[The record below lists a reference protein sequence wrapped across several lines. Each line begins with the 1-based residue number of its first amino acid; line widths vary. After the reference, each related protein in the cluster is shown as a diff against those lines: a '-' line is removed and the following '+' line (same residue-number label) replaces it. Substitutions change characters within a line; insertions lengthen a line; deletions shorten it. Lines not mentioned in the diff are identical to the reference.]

1 MANITGNFNL
11 CIIAALLIINL
22 IPDMKKLTLLF
33 VMASVIICS
42 CSKKETSDNPLL
54 NEFNTPFGVPPF
66 EQIRPEHFKP
76 AYLKGFEEQNAII
89 RKINT
94 SKEEPTFENTIKE
107 LEYSSELLTKIS
119 RIFGALNSAHTNDS
133 LQTINMEMA
142 PLLSKHRDDIN
153 LNDTLFLRI
162 KSVYDNMDK
171 FNLTGEEKKIVD
183 DTYKGFVRS
192 GAELSPG
199 DKDKLRKIN
208 EEMSTLS
215 VRFGQNLLAETN
227 NSTLVIDKKEDLAG
241 LPEGVIAQAAS
252 TAERM
257 DQEGKWA
264 FTIQYPIME
273 PFLKYAEN
281 RELRKQ
287 LFTAYF
293 MKGDNGNEYDNNQIT
308 ARIARLRLERAQ
320 LLGYETYAGFALE
333 RNMAKTPER
342 VLDFL
347 GQVWNAA
354 LPVAKAEAAARQE
367 IINKEG
373 GNFKLGPWDWWYY
386 TEKIKKE
393 KYALDDELTRP
404 YFMIGNVIDGMFH
417 VANRLYNLNF
427 TRRTDIPVYHPD
439 VVTYE
444 VTRNS
449 EHIGVLMID
458 NYPRPSKRGG
468 AWCGAYRGQSRDR
481 NGNMIH
487 PVVTMV
493 TNSAPPNDGKPSL
506 LTPDEASTL
515 FHEFGHALHQLL
527 SNSTYPGVSGTS
539 VARDFVELPSQIME
553 HWVLE
558 PEVLKVYA
566 KHYQTGEVIPAEL
579 IEKLG
584 NAGKFNMG
592 FQTVEFLAAA
602 LLDMEFHTMTEPVE
616 VNVREFEKKVLDKY
630 GLIPEIKPRYRSTY
644 FNHIWNSGY
653 AAGYY
658 SYYWSEMLDA
668 DAFQAFK
675 ETGDIFSREVASRFE
690 NEILSK
696 GGTRDPLE
704 MYIAFRGKEPG
715 IEALLENRG
724 LK

>member
-1 MANITGNFNL
+1 MANVTGNFNL
-11 CIIAALLIINL
+11 CIIASPIITN
-22 IPDMKKLTLLF
+22 IKPDMKKIALLIF
-33 VMASVIICS
+33 MASIIFTS
-42 CSKKETSDNPLL
+42 CDKKEKSDNPLL
-54 NEFNTPFGVPPF
+54 NEFDTPFGVPPF
-66 EQIRPEHFKP
+66 DQIKPEHYKP
-76 AYLKGFEEQNAII
+76 AYLKAFEEQKAII
-89 RKINT
+89 GKIIN
-94 SKEEPTFENTIKE
+94 SKEEPSFENTIRE
-107 LEYSSELLTKIS
+107 LEYSGELLTKVS

-133 LQTINMEMA
+133 LQAINMEMA

-162 KSVYDNMDK
+162 KSVFENMDK
-171 FNLTGEEKKIVD
+171 FNLTDEEKKILD

-192 GAELSPG
+192 GAGLSAG
-199 DKDKLRKIN
+199 DKEKLRRIN
-208 EEMSTLS
+208 EEMSLLS
-215 VRFGQNLLAETN
+215 VKFGQNLLAETN
-227 NSTLVIDKKEDLAG
+227 NYTLLIDKKEDLAG
-241 LPEGVIAQAAS
+241 LPEGIIDQAAS

-257 DQEGKWA
+257 NQKGKWA

-287 LFTAYF
+287 IFTAYF
-293 MKGDNGNEYDNNQIT
+293 MKGDNGNEYDNNEIV
-308 ARIARLRLERAQ
+308 ARIARLRLERAK
-320 LLGYETYAGFALE
+320 LLGYSTYADFALE

-342 VLDFL
+342 VFDFL
-347 GQVWNAA
+347 VQVWDAA
-354 LPVAKAEAAARQE
+354 LPVARAEAAAQQQ
-367 IINKEG
+367 IISNEG
-373 GNFKLGPWDWWYY
+373 GKFRLEPWDWWYY

-404 YFMIGNVIDGMFH
+404 YFEIGNVIDGMFY
-417 VANRLYNLNF
+417 VAHRLYNLDF
-427 TRRTDIPVYHPD
+427 TERTDIPRYHPD

-444 VTRNS
+444 VTRNN
-449 EHIGVLMID
+449 EHVGVLMID
-458 NYPRPSKRGG
+458 NYPRSSKRGG
-468 AWCGAYRGQSRDR
+468 AWCGAYRGQKRDR
-481 NGNMIH
+481 DGNMVH

-493 TNSAPPNDGKPSL
+493 TNSSPPSAGKPSL

-566 KHYQTGEVIPAEL
+566 LHYQTGEVIPAEI
-579 IEKLG
+579 IEKLDR
-584 NAGKFNMG
+584 AGKFNTG
-592 FQTVEFLAAA
+592 FSTVEFLAAA
-602 LLDMEFHTMTEPVE
+602 LLDMEYHVLTEPADI
-616 VNVREFEKKVLDKY
+616 NVREFEKNVLEKY

-668 DAFQAFK
+668 DAFQAFR
-675 ETGDIFSREVASRFE
+675 ETGDIFNREVAARFE
-690 NEILSK
+690 NEILSR

-715 IEALLENRG
+715 IDALLENRG

>member
-1 MANITGNFNL
+1 MANLTGNFNL
-11 CIIAALLIINL
+11 CTIAALLIINL
-22 IPDMKKLTLLF
+22 FPDMKKLVLLI
-33 VMASVIICS
+33 VMASVIISS

-66 EQIRPEHFKP
+66 EKIRPEHFKP
-76 AYLKGFEEQNAII
+76 AYLKGFEEQKAII
-89 RKINT
+89 RKIVT
-94 SKEEPTFENTIKE
+94 SKEKPTFENTIKE
-107 LEYSSELLTKIS
+107 LEYSSELLTKVS

-133 LQTINMEMA
+133 LQAINMEMA
-142 PLLSKHRDDIN
+142 PLMSKHRDDIS

-162 KSVYDNMDK
+162 KSVYENMEK

-192 GAELSPG
+192 GAELSPE

-227 NSTLVIDKKEDLAG
+227 NFTLYIDKKEDLAG
-241 LPEGVIAQAAS
+241 LPDGVIAQASS

-257 DQEGKWA
+257 DQKGKWA

-293 MKGDNGNEYDNNQIT
+293 MKGDNGNEYDNNEIT

-320 LLGYETYAGFALE
+320 LLGYRTYADFVLE

-354 LPVAKAEAAARQE
+354 LPVAKAEAAAQQE

-373 GNFKLGPWDWWYY
+373 GKFKLEPWDWWYY

-404 YFMIGNVIDGMFH
+404 YFRIGNVIDGMFH
-417 VANRLYNLNF
+417 VANRLYNLDF
-427 TRRTDIPVYHPD
+427 TQRTDIPLYHPD
-439 VVTYE
+439 VLTYE
-444 VTRNS
+444 VTRNN

-458 NYPRPSKRGG
+458 NFPRSSKRGG

-566 KHYQTGEVIPAEL
+566 LHYLTGEVIPSEL
-579 IEKLG
+579 IEKLN
-584 NAGKFNMG
+584 NAGKFNLG
-592 FQTVEFLAAA
+592 FGTVEFLAAA
-602 LLDMEFHTMTEPVE
+602 LLDMEFHTLIEPVE

-668 DAFQAFK
+668 DAFLAFK
-675 ETGDIFSREVASRFE
+675 ETGDIFNREVASRFE

-696 GGTRDPLE
+696 GGSRDPLE

>member
-1 MANITGNFNL
+1 MKKL
-11 CIIAALLIINL
+11 ALLI
-22 IPDMKKLTLLF
+22 
-33 VMASVIICS
+33 VMASFVISS
-42 CSKKETSDNPLL
+42 CSRKETSNNPLL
-54 NEFNTPFGVPPF
+54 AEFDTPFGVPPF
-66 EQIRPEHFKP
+66 EQIRPGHFKP
-76 AYLKGFEEQNAII
+76 AYLKGFEEQKAII
-89 RKINT
+89 RKIIT
-94 SKEEPTFENTIKE
+94 SKEEATFENTIKE
-107 LEYSSELLTKIS
+107 LEYSSELLTKVS

-133 LQTINMEMA
+133 LQAINMEMA

-162 KSVYDNMDK
+162 KSVYDNIDK

-192 GAELSPG
+192 GAELSPA

-227 NSTLVIDKKEDLAG
+227 NFTLVIERKEDLAG

-257 DQEGKWA
+257 DQKGKWV

-293 MKGDNGNEYDNNQIT
+293 MKGDNDNEYDNKQII
-308 ARIARLRLERAQ
+308 ARIARLRLERAK
-320 LLGYETYAGFALE
+320 LLGYNTYAGFALE
-333 RNMAKTPER
+333 RNMAKTPEK

-347 GQVWNAA
+347 GQVWTAA
-354 LPVAKAEAAARQE
+354 LPVAKAEAAAQQE
-367 IINKEG
+367 IINREG
-373 GNFKLGPWDWWYY
+373 GKFKLEPWDWWYY

-404 YFMIGNVIDGMFH
+404 YFRIENVIDGMFY
-417 VANRLYNLNF
+417 VANRLYNLDF

-444 VTRNS
+444 VTRNN
-449 EHIGVLMID
+449 EHVGVLMID
-458 NYPRPSKRGG
+458 NYPRSSKRGG

-481 NGNMIH
+481 DGNMIH

-493 TNSAPPNDGKPSL
+493 TNSTPPGDGKPSL

-566 KHYQTGEVIPAEL
+566 LHYQTGEVIPSEL
-579 IEKLG
+579 IEKLD

-592 FQTVEFLAAA
+592 FGTVEFLAAA
-602 LLDMEFHTMTEPVE
+602 LLDMEYHVLNEPVE

-696 GGTRDPLE
+696 GGSRDPLE

>member
-1 MANITGNFNL
+1 MKKL
-11 CIIAALLIINL
+11 ALLI
-22 IPDMKKLTLLF
+22 
-33 VMASVIICS
+33 VMASVIISS

-66 EQIRPEHFKP
+66 EQIKPEHFKP
-76 AYLKGFEEQNAII
+76 AYLKGFEEQNVII
-89 RKINT
+89 RKIIT

-107 LEYSSELLTKIS
+107 LEYSSELLTKVS

-133 LQTINMEMA
+133 LQAINMEMA

-171 FNLTGEEKKIVD
+171 FNLTEEEKKIVD

-208 EEMSTLS
+208 GEMSTLS

-227 NSTLVIDKKEDLAG
+227 NFTLFIDRKEDLAG

-257 DQEGKWA
+257 DQKGKWA

-373 GNFKLGPWDWWYY
+373 GKFKLEPWDWWYY

-404 YFMIGNVIDGMFH
+404 YFRIENVIDGMFH

-427 TRRTDIPVYHPD
+427 TQRTDIPKYHPD

-444 VTRNS
+444 VTRDN

-458 NYPRPSKRGG
+458 NYPRSSKRGG
-468 AWCGAYRGQSRDR
+468 AWCGAYRGQNRDR
-481 NGNMIH
+481 DGNMIH

-493 TNSAPPNDGKPSL
+493 TNSTPPGDGKPSL
-506 LTPDEASTL
+506 LTPYEASTL

-566 KHYQTGEVIPAEL
+566 LHYQTGEVIPSEL
-579 IEKLG
+579 IEKLE

-592 FQTVEFLAAA
+592 FETVEFLAAA
-602 LLDMEFHTMTEPVE
+602 LLDMEFHIMSEPAE

-668 DAFQAFK
+668 DAFQAFR

-696 GGTRDPLE
+696 GGSRDPLE